1 MMKMGEIKTQRNTYR
16 KNYFLVFAFIIVLTV
31 SLVVAMNLAITLTR
45 NNVESEFYTRK
56 GEVVEFNLAKFND
69 FFQNK
74 IPEIS
79 FYQGYLDSA
88 TASTLADTILRTNP
102 FVQRILFY
110 DLLINNNVAT
120 QYGFSA
126 NNLVIYPVG
135 IYEFSLREGQD
146 EIQDVKLQFDHQ
158 RKRHSNIDLDDFN
171 NMALKFSSFLERV
184 DTSKVV
190 YGDELFRVFY
200 SVTPGKIS
208 YMNIPRN
215 DDLKTF
221 KELMDRSKNQPTFYE
236 QDMFTFFIDPTK
248 LHLQNPIPDL
258 YQYVEIVPLVY
269 DNINLSADVLITE
282 SPLPGAMGDYKII
295 FTSSR
300 AFLAKEINGRLYPI
314 MGGILLIYLFLIMF
328 AYLIYRN
335 LFVNQRMFKLQYD
348 FINNLTHEFK
358 TPVSVIKIAGN
369 NISSA
374 KQLSDAERKLYG
386 RILDQESDKL
396 NNLMN
401 TLLSFTQI
409 ENKSFKLKKEEV
421 DLNEFCS
428 GIVTATQLKY
438 PDMQLEW
445 KVKYDGTFYTDP
457 VLLGSIFQNLIDN
470 AYKYSKPDR
479 RYLKIH
485 IFEQKNL
492 VVMTFTDKGIG
503 IEKREL
509 EHIFKKFY
517 RVQSQYNQQGSVGLG
532 LAFCRELVNFMGGKI
547 YAESEIEKGTIFTIN
562 LPID

>member
-1 MMKMGEIKTQRNTYR
+1 MKMGEIKTQRNTYR

-258 YQYVEIVPLVY
+258 YQYVEIIPLVY

>member
-1 MMKMGEIKTQRNTYR
+1 MKMGEIKTQRNTYR

>member
-1 MMKMGEIKTQRNTYR
+1 MKMGGIKTQRNTYR

-547 YAESEIEKGTIFTIN
+547 YAESEIEKGTIFTII

>member
-1 MMKMGEIKTQRNTYR
+1 MKMGGIKTQRNTYR